1 MGLGGKSEAE
11 AGFGGHVPRLR
22 AARLIQFTELSSGG
36 QAILGVRHVSE
47 PVLLEVNEIE
57 VSFGGVRAVQ
67 GVSVSVDAGLVYGV
81 IGPNGA
87 GKTTLFDAI
96 FGYNRPSG
104 GSVVLQG
111 VDITRKPTSWRAR
124 QGMRRTFQRQQTVG
138 SLSVRDNI
146 IVGTE
151 WHGGGGGPLTD
162 LIASPIR
169 RRLENQRREAV
180 DDVLESFGL
189 SGVADARADSLPIG
203 HARLLELARAVIDR
217 PVLLLLDEPTSGMAS
232 KEVETVQRVMRQVR
246 EDYGTT
252 VLVVEHDVP
261 FIMEVCDRIMVLDLG
276 SVVADGTP
284 DEIRHNEEVKRSYFG
299 QATAADAASPG

>member
-1 MGLGGKSEAE
+1 MD
-11 AGFGGHVPRLR
+11 
-22 AARLIQFTELSSGG
+22 T
-36 QAILGVRHVSE
+36 
-47 PVLLEVNEIE
+47 
-57 VSFGGVRAVQ
+57 
-67 GVSVSVDAGLVYGV
+67 
-81 IGPNGA
+81 
-87 GKTTLFDAI
+87 
-96 FGYNRPSG
+96 
-104 GSVVLQG
+104 
-111 VDITRKPTSWRAR
+111 
-124 QGMRRTFQRQQTVG
+124 
-138 SLSVRDNI
+138 
-146 IVGTE
+146 
-151 WHGGGGGPLTD
+151 
-162 LIASPIR
+162 
-169 RRLENQRREAV
+169 
-180 DDVLESFGL
+180 VLESFGL

-299 QATAADAASPG
+299 QATAADAASSS

>member
-1 MGLGGKSEAE
+1 MG
-11 AGFGGHVPRLR
+11 
-22 AARLIQFTELSSGG
+22 
-36 QAILGVRHVSE
+36 E
-47 PVLLEVNEIE
+47 PALLEVNEVE

-67 GVSVSVDAGLVYGV
+67 GVSLSVGAGLVYGV

-96 FGYNRPSG
+96 FGYNRPSA
-104 GSVVLQG
+104 GSVLLQG
-111 VDITRKPTSWRAR
+111 VDITGKPTSWRAR

-138 SLSVRDNI
+138 SLNVRDNI

-151 WHGGGGGPLTD
+151 GRGGGGGPVAD
-162 LIASPIR
+162 LFASPFR
-169 RRLENQRREAV
+169 HRLESKRRQTV
-180 DDVLESFGL
+180 DDILDSFSL
-189 SGVADARADSLPIG
+189 SDVADARADSLSIG

-217 PVLLLLDEPTSGMAS
+217 PVLLLLDEPTSGMAA

-261 FIMEVCDRIMVLDLG
+261 FIMEVCDRIVVLDLG
-276 SVVADGTP
+276 RVVADGTP
-284 DEIRHNEEVKRSYFG
+284 DEIRNNEEVKRSYFG
-299 QATAADAASPG
+299 MSADAPA